1 MSFDRPISYQSEG
14 TDLEFSAVKA
24 PARLIAGP
32 VTSIYTVQ
40 AATSD
45 TSAASCLFVL
55 KQLQIKP
62 SERQVL
68 VKKKIL
74 ALEDELETLRNLRVH
89 PNIAKVIDF
98 RIDPLDD
105 TWRISVLMDHAPKGS
120 LTEMLSTFDI
130 LPAARARTW
139 TIELLEALDFYHR
152 QGIIHKR
159 IHPDNVLLCQ
169 STAGSPMHTKL
180 ADASFQDSLHD
191 LLDRKSTSIF
201 SARSSYWSPPEGT
214 EHKSRKTDVW
224 DLGVVFIQMLFG
236 IQTTQKHSGP
246 TSLIDRMQLTPP
258 LEDIMRKFFRPD
270 PKKRPSAFD
279 LIPSEFL
286 RNDIEVFSQPASPM
300 HSRLPSSVSMP
311 RPDRRT
317 LRRGSSALVVAGPFS
332 RFANE
337 WVEVGRLGKG
347 GFGEV
352 VKARN
357 KLDGQVYAIKR
368 IKQSSTSALDEVLS
382 EVMLL
387 SRLNHPYVVR
397 YYTAWPEDDFS
408 EEQSSTDEG
417 TTTET
422 ATETET
428 EDGLS
433 FSIGGLGKSIEFG
446 HSTTGG
452 LDHIS
457 FSGLGADIQFGDDSE
472 DEVDEEAR
480 YVCSCTHQ
488 YRYIPQCQKILNVG
502 LEKTVSTTRYIFGWK
517 RSNENRV
524 NRSNGAWR
532 IRNVLMY
539 TSFDWAL
546 N

>member
-1 MSFDRPISYQSEG
+1 MNEQIFVSFDRPIFYQVEG
-14 TDLEFSAVKA
+14 TDLQFSAVKA
-24 PARLIAGP
+24 PARLTAGP

-40 AATSD
+40 PVTIDA
-45 TSAASCLFVL
+45 SAASCLFVL
-55 KQLQIKP
+55 KQVSVKP
-62 SERQVL
+62 SERQEL

-74 ALEDELETLRNLRVH
+74 ALEDELEALRNLQIH
-89 PNIAKVIDF
+89 SNIAKVLDF
-98 RIDPLDD
+98 RIDPIED
-105 TWRISVLMDHAPKGS
+105 TWQVSVLMDYARKGS
-120 LTEMLSTFDI
+120 LTEMLSTFDS

-191 LLDRKSTSIF
+191 LQERKSTSIF
-201 SARSSYWSPPEGT
+201 SARSSYWSPPEGI

-224 DLGVVFIQMLFG
+224 DLGVIFIQMLFG
-236 IQTTQKHSGP
+236 LQTPQKHSGP
-246 TSLIDRMQLTPP
+246 TSLIDRMQLTTP
-258 LEDIMRKFFRPD
+258 LEDIIRKFFKPD

-286 RNDIEVFSQPASPM
+286 RNDVDVFSRPTSPV
-300 HSRLPSSVSMP
+300 HSRLPSSVSLP
-311 RPDRRT
+311 RPDRRA
-317 LRRGSSALVVAGPFS
+317 LRRRSSSFIIPGAFS
-332 RFANE
+332 RFASE

-347 GFGEV
+347 GYGEV

-368 IKQSSTSALDEVLS
+368 IKQNSAPALDEVLS

-408 EEQSSTDEG
+408 DQQSGTDEG
-417 TTTET
+417 TITET
-422 ATETET
+422 ATETE
-428 EDGLS
+428 EAIS
-433 FSIGGLGKSIEFG
+433 FSLGGPGKGIDFG

-457 FSGLGADIQFGDDSE
+457 FSGIGADIQFGDDSE
-472 DEVDEEAR
+472 DETDEDTR
-480 YVCSCTHQ
+480 YVKKLGFVEKRFFPIKLRYRSLIGDTCS
-488 YRYIPQCQKILNVG
+488 YIMVLELNRQMFPGLMTIILNR
-502 LEKTVSTTRYIFGWK
+502 T
-517 RSNENRV
+517 
-524 NRSNGAWR
+524 
-532 IRNVLMY
+532 
-539 TSFDWAL
+539 
-546 N
+546 